1 VTIVETIWQP
11 GRNFANLP
19 RMPSKS
25 KKPTRLLTAGRDL
38 VDDLVAA
45 NLILFDHEILD
56 GFGHVSVRHDKDP
69 DKFVMARYVA
79 PGIVTK
85 ADIREFTL
93 DSVPAPDRGEK
104 HYSER
109 FIHGE
114 IYKARPDVMAVIHSH
129 APPLIPF
136 GATGA
141 PLRPLYH
148 MSAHVGLGV
157 PLFEI
162 RRFSNEGQMLIRSP
176 QLGRALAGV
185 LADKPM
191 VLMRGHGAT
200 IVAPSL
206 TLAVYRAIYSALN
219 ARLQMDAMRLGGD
232 VTYLSP
238 EEVALC
244 VEGVES
250 TNERAWALWKKQA
263 LGKRR

>member
-1 VTIVETIWQP
+1 M
-11 GRNFANLP
+11 A
-19 RMPSKS
+19 
-25 KKPTRLLTAGRDL
+25 KKPAKSSRLLTASRDL
-38 VDDLVAA
+38 VEDLVAA
-45 NLILFDHEILD
+45 NLILFDHDILD
-56 GFGHVSVRHDKDP
+56 GFGHVSARHDKDP
-69 DKFVMARYVA
+69 ARFVMARYVA
-79 PGIVTK
+79 PGLVAK

-93 DSVPAPDRGEK
+93 DSAPVPERGEK

-114 IYKARPDVMAVIHSH
+114 IYKARPDVKAVIHSH

-141 PLRPLYH
+141 PLRPMYH

-157 PLFEI
+157 PIFEI

-176 QLGRALAGV
+176 QLGRALASV

-206 TLAVYRAIYSALN
+206 SLAVYRAIYGALN
-219 ARLQMDAMRLGGD
+219 ARLQMDAMRLGPD

-263 LGKRR
+263 LGKKR

>member
-1 VTIVETIWQP
+1 
-11 GRNFANLP
+11 
-19 RMPSKS
+19 MPAKA
-25 KKPTRLLTAGRDL
+25 KKPSRLITAAQGL

-69 DKFVMARYVA
+69 ERYVMARYVA

-93 DSVPAPDRGEK
+93 DSDPVPERGEK

-141 PLRPLYH
+141 PLKPLYH

-157 PLFEI
+157 PVFEI

-206 TLAVYRAIYSALN
+206 SLAVYRAIYGALN
-219 ARLQMDAMRLGGD
+219 ARLQMDAMRLGDD

-250 TNERAWALWKKQA
+250 TNERAWALWKKEA
-263 LGKRR
+263 LGKKR

>member
-1 VTIVETIWQP
+1 M
-11 GRNFANLP
+11 AK
-19 RMPSKS
+19 KS
-25 KKPTRLLTAGRDL
+25 KQPSRILTAARDL

-45 NLILFDHEILD
+45 NLILFDYEILD

-69 DKFVMARYVA
+69 GRFVMARYVA

-93 DSVPAPDRGEK
+93 DSAPVPDRGEK

-141 PLRPLYH
+141 PLRPMYH

-157 PLFEI
+157 PVFEI

-206 TLAVYRAIYSALN
+206 SLAVYRAIYGALN
-219 ARLQMDAMRLGGD
+219 ARLQMDAMRLGGE

-238 EEVALC
+238 DEVALC

>member
-1 VTIVETIWQP
+1 MAKT
-11 GRNFANLP
+11 A
-19 RMPSKS
+19 
-25 KKPTRLLTAGRDL
+25 KKPSRILTASRDL
-38 VDDLVAA
+38 VEDLVTA
-45 NLILFDHEILD
+45 NLVLFDHEILD
-56 GFGHVSVRHDKDP
+56 GFGHVSARHDKDP
-69 DKFVMARYVA
+69 EKFVMARYVA

-85 ADIREFTL
+85 ADIREFSL
-93 DSVPAPDRGEK
+93 DSAPLPDRGER

-141 PLRPLYH
+141 PLKPIYH

-157 PLFEI
+157 PVFEI

-206 TLAVYRAIYSALN
+206 TLCVYRAIYGALN
-219 ARLQMDAMRLGGD
+219 ARLQMDAVRLGGA

-238 EEVALC
+238 DEVALC
-244 VEGVES
+244 VESVES

-263 LGKRR
+263 LGKKR

>member
-1 VTIVETIWQP
+1 
-11 GRNFANLP
+11 
-19 RMPSKS
+19 MP
-25 KKPTRLLTAGRDL
+25 KKPTKTPKQSSRLITASRDL
-38 VDDLVAA
+38 VEDVALA

-56 GFGHVSVRHDKDP
+56 GFGHVSARHDKDTG
-69 DKFVMARYVA
+69 KFVMSRYVA

-85 ADIREFTL
+85 ADIREFSL
-93 DSVPAPDRGEK
+93 DSEPLPDRGEK

-141 PLRPLYH
+141 PLRPMYH

-162 RRFSNEGQMLIRSP
+162 RDFQNEGQMLIRSAY
-176 QLGRALAGV
+176 LGRSLAQT

-206 TLAVYRAIYSALN
+206 HLAVYRAIYAALN
-219 ARLQMDAMRLGGD
+219 ARLQMEAMRLGD
-232 VTYLSP
+232 VNYLSDV
-238 EEVALC
+238 EVAQC

-250 TNERAWALWKKQA
+250 TNERAWALWKKEA
-263 LGKRR
+263 SGKKR

>member
-1 VTIVETIWQP
+1 
-11 GRNFANLP
+11 
-19 RMPSKS
+19 MPAKA
-25 KKPTRLLTAGRDL
+25 KKPARLITAAPAL
-38 VDDLVAA
+38 VEDLVAA

-69 DKFVMARYVA
+69 TRYVMSRYVA

-85 ADIREFTL
+85 TDIREFTL
-93 DSVPAPDRGEK
+93 DSDPVPERGEK

-114 IYKARPDVMAVIHSH
+114 IYKARPDIGAVIHSH

-136 GATGA
+136 GATGS

-206 TLAVYRAIYSALN
+206 SLAVYRAIYAALN
-219 ARLQMDAMRLGGD
+219 AKLQMDAMRLGGE

-244 VEGVES
+244 VDGVES
-250 TNERAWALWKKQA
+250 TNERAWALWKKEA

>member
-1 VTIVETIWQP
+1 
-11 GRNFANLP
+11 
-19 RMPSKS
+19 MK
-25 KKPTRLLTAGRDL
+25 KKPSTKAGKSASGIITASRDL
-38 VDDLVAA
+38 VEDVALA
-45 NLILFDHEILD
+45 NLILFDHDILD
-56 GFGHVSVRHDKDP
+56 GFGHVSARHDKDP
-69 DKFVMARYVA
+69 GKFVMSRYVA
-79 PGIVTK
+79 PGIVTR

-93 DSVPAPDRGEK
+93 DSEPSPDRGER

-141 PLRPLYH
+141 PLRPMYH

-157 PLFEI
+157 PVFEI
-162 RRFSNEGQMLIRSP
+162 RDFQNEGQMLIRSAH
-176 QLGRALAGV
+176 LGRSLAQT

-206 TLAVYRAIYSALN
+206 HLAVYRAIYAALN
-219 ARLQMDAMRLGGD
+219 ARLQMEAMRLGD
-232 VTYLSP
+232 VNYLSDI
-238 EEVALC
+238 EVAQC

-250 TNERAWALWKKQA
+250 TNERAWALWKKEA
-263 LGKRR
+263 SGKKR

>member
-1 VTIVETIWQP
+1 MIMKKKAP
-11 GRNFANLP
+11 G
-19 RMPSKS
+19 
-25 KKPTRLLTAGRDL
+25 KPKQSSRLLTASRDL
-38 VDDLVAA
+38 VEDVALA

-56 GFGHVSVRHDKDP
+56 GFGHVSARHDKDP
-69 DKFVMARYVA
+69 ERFVMSRYVA

-85 ADIREFTL
+85 GDIREFTL
-93 DSVPAPDRGEK
+93 DSAPTPDRGEK

-109 FIHGE
+109 YIHGE

-129 APPLIPF
+129 ALPLIPF

-141 PLRPLYH
+141 PLRPMYH

-157 PLFEI
+157 PVFEI
-162 RRFSNEGQMLIRSP
+162 RDFQNEGQMLIRSAY
-176 QLGRALAGV
+176 LGRSLAQT

-206 TLAVYRAIYSALN
+206 HLAVYRAIYAALN
-219 ARLQMDAMRLGGD
+219 ARLQMEAMRLGDINYLTD
-232 VTYLSP
+232 V
-238 EEVALC
+238 EVAQC

-250 TNERAWALWKKQA
+250 TNERAWALWRKEA
-263 LGKRR
+263 LGKKR

>member
-1 VTIVETIWQP
+1 
-11 GRNFANLP
+11 
-19 RMPSKS
+19 MK
-25 KKPTRLLTAGRDL
+25 KKPSTKAGKSASRIITASRDL
-38 VDDLVAA
+38 VEDVALA
-45 NLILFDHEILD
+45 NLILFDHDILD
-56 GFGHVSVRHDKDP
+56 GFGHVSARHDKDP
-69 DKFVMARYVA
+69 GKFVMSRYVA
-79 PGIVTK
+79 PGIVTR

-93 DSVPAPDRGEK
+93 DSEPSPDRGER

-141 PLRPLYH
+141 PLRPMYH

-157 PLFEI
+157 PVFEI
-162 RRFSNEGQMLIRSP
+162 RDFQNEGQMLIRSAH
-176 QLGRALAGV
+176 LGRSLAQT

-206 TLAVYRAIYSALN
+206 HLAVYRAIYAALN
-219 ARLQMDAMRLGGD
+219 ARLQMEAMRLGD
-232 VTYLSP
+232 VNYLSDI
-238 EEVALC
+238 EVAQC

-250 TNERAWALWKKQA
+250 TNERAWALWKKEA
-263 LGKRR
+263 SGKKR

>member
-1 VTIVETIWQP
+1 MKKKSPTKT
-11 GRNFANLP
+11 
-19 RMPSKS
+19 SKQS
-25 KKPTRLLTAGRDL
+25 SRLITASRDL
-38 VDDLVAA
+38 VEDVALA
-45 NLILFDHEILD
+45 NLILFDHDILD
-56 GFGHVSVRHDKDP
+56 GFGHVSARHDKDSG
-69 DKFVMARYVA
+69 KFVMSRYVA

-93 DSVPAPDRGEK
+93 ESDPTPDRGEK

-141 PLRPLYH
+141 PLLPMYH

-157 PLFEI
+157 PIFEI
-162 RRFSNEGQMLIRSP
+162 RDFQNEGQMLIRSTY
-176 QLGRALAGV
+176 LGRSLAQT

-206 TLAVYRAIYSALN
+206 HLAVYRAIYAALN
-219 ARLQMDAMRLGGD
+219 ARLQMEAMRLGP
-232 VTYLSP
+232 VNYLSDV
-238 EEVALC
+238 EVERC

-250 TNERAWALWKKQA
+250 TNERAWALWKKEA
-263 LGKRR
+263 AGKKR

>member
-1 VTIVETIWQP
+1 
-11 GRNFANLP
+11 
-19 RMPSKS
+19 MPKKTTKS
-25 KKPTRLLTAGRDL
+25 THILTASRAL
-38 VDDLVAA
+38 VEDLVAA
-45 NLILFDHEILD
+45 NLILFDSEILD

-69 DKFVMARYVA
+69 GKFVMSRYVA

-93 DSVPAPDRGEK
+93 DSAPLPDRGEK

-141 PLRPLYH
+141 PLRPMYH

-157 PLFEI
+157 PVFEI

-206 TLAVYRAIYSALN
+206 SLAVYRAIYGALN
-219 ARLQMDAMRLGGD
+219 ARLQMDAMRLGGE

-238 EEVALC
+238 DEVALC

>member
-1 VTIVETIWQP
+1 
-11 GRNFANLP
+11 
-19 RMPSKS
+19 MPSKA
-25 KKPTRLLTAGRDL
+25 KKPSRIITASRDL
-38 VDDLVAA
+38 IEDLVAA
-45 NLILFDHEILD
+45 NLILFEHEILD

-69 DKFVMARYVA
+69 ERFVMARYVA
-79 PGIVTK
+79 PGIVTA

-93 DSVPAPDRGEK
+93 DSTPVPERGEK

-114 IYKARPDVMAVIHSH
+114 IYKARADVGAVIHSH

-136 GATGA
+136 GATGT

-148 MSAHVGLGV
+148 MSAHIGLGV
-157 PLFEI
+157 PIFEI

-176 QLGRALAGV
+176 QLGRALASV
-185 LADKPM
+185 LDDKPM

-200 IVAPSL
+200 IVAPTLS
-206 TLAVYRAIYSALN
+206 LAVYRAIYAALN
-219 ARLQMDAMRLGGD
+219 ARLQMDAIRLGGE

-238 EEVALC
+238 DEVALC
-244 VEGVES
+244 VDGVES

>member
-1 VTIVETIWQP
+1 MKKKSPTKI
-11 GRNFANLP
+11 
-19 RMPSKS
+19 SKQS
-25 KKPTRLLTAGRDL
+25 SRLITASRDL
-38 VDDLVAA
+38 VEDVALA
-45 NLILFDHEILD
+45 NLILFDYEILD
-56 GFGHVSVRHDKDP
+56 GFGHVSARHDKDP
-69 DKFVMARYVA
+69 DRFVMSRYVA

-93 DSVPAPDRGEK
+93 DSDPTPDRGEK

-141 PLRPLYH
+141 PLRPMYH

-157 PLFEI
+157 PIFEI
-162 RRFSNEGQMLIRSP
+162 RDFQNEGQMLIRSAY
-176 QLGRALAGV
+176 LGRSLAQT

-206 TLAVYRAIYSALN
+206 HLAVYRAIYAALN
-219 ARLQMDAMRLGGD
+219 ARLQMEAMRLGP
-232 VTYLSP
+232 VNYLSDV
-238 EEVALC
+238 EVERC

-250 TNERAWALWKKQA
+250 TNERAWALWKKEA
-263 LGKRR
+263 SGKKR